1 MTHESGRQQSIS
13 QKQVKHLPLG
23 SYDFVIHY
31 AEMLNE
37 NTVEFRHSHPYM
49 ELFYVYDGDLVI
61 RFDKKEL
68 KMHTG
73 DLMLVSAN
81 ATHHVQNI
89 PGEKK
94 SYFIL
99 IFELRPIKGHQSRQT
114 EDLKELQQ
122 MEDILNRTVDKTY
135 TYVSAGWDA
144 DFLLKNISGE
154 INKKQFGWTT
164 YTNML
169 YYGFFIQALRYIV
182 TTEKPADTHEQSL
195 NLAIETT
202 KYIHAH
208 YSEDIS
214 LETLAASLYISPRH
228 ANRLFR
234 KMFGTTFGKTLRMLR
249 LTYAKTLLS
258 TTSLSVDDV
267 AERVGFSS
275 AQALR
280 KVFKQTEGI
289 TISQYKNKLSL

>member
-1 MTHESGRQQSIS
+1 MPEKSEKQQIIS

-37 NTVEFRHSHPYM
+37 DTVEFRHSHSYM
-49 ELFYVYDGDLVI
+49 ELFYIHDGDLVI
-61 RFDKKEL
+61 RFDDKEL
-68 KMHTG
+68 EMHTG
-73 DLMLVSAN
+73 DLMMVSAN
-81 ATHHVQNI
+81 TAHHVQNI

-94 SYFIL
+94 TYFIL
-99 IFELRPIKGHQSRQT
+99 IFDFKPVKGHPARQSADFKELRQIDAILKRTTEQT
-114 EDLKELQQ
+114 F
-122 MEDILNRTVDKTY
+122 

-144 DFLLKNISGE
+144 AFLLNQISNE
-154 INKKQFGWTT
+154 TADKQFGWTT

-169 YYGFFIQALRYIV
+169 YYGFFVQALRYIV
-182 TTEKPADTHEQSL
+182 SVEPETEVADQSL

-249 LTYAKTLLS
+249 LTYAKSLLQ
-258 TTSLSVDDV
+258 TTDLSVDAI

-280 KVFKQTEGI
+280 KIFKQAEGI
-289 TISQYKNKLSL
+289 TISQYKSQL

>member
-1 MTHESGRQQSIS
+1 MADNPKRQQTIS
-13 QKQVKHLPLG
+13 QKQVSHLPLG

-37 NTVEFRHSHPYM
+37 NTMEFRHSHSYY
-49 ELFYVYDGDLVI
+49 ELFYVYDGELVI
-61 RFDKKEL
+61 RFDDCERE
-68 KMHTG
+68 MHTG
-73 DLMLVSAN
+73 DLMMVSAN
-81 ATHHVQNI
+81 TPHHVQNI

-94 SYFIL
+94 RYFTL
-99 IFELRPIKGHQSRQT
+99 IFDLKPIKGHPTRQSADFKEVRQIDTVLKRIT
-114 EDLKELQQ
+114 EH
-122 MEDILNRTVDKTY
+122 TA

-144 DFLLKNISGE
+144 GFLLDQISRE
-154 INKKQFGWTT
+154 TSEKLFGWTT
-164 YTNML
+164 YANML
-169 YYGFFIQALRYIV
+169 YYGFFIHALRYIV
-182 TTEKPADTHEQSL
+182 SVEPDTEETDLSL

-214 LETLAASLYISPRH
+214 LETLATSLFISPRH

-249 LTYAKTLLS
+249 LTYAKSLLQ
-258 TTSLSVDDV
+258 TTDLSVDDI

-275 AQALR
+275 AGALR
-280 KVFKQTEGI
+280 KIFKQAEGI
-289 TISQYKNKLSL
+289 TISQYKSQL